1 MKSKKSYRSK
11 ESKRKGSNRNWMVL
25 LLAAG
30 GLIMLVVGA
39 ILIKG
44 GDQSD
49 KATVPLEVSGAP
61 SLKVDQDFMDFGDV
75 KVGEFVK
82 ATFTLANV
90 GDQPLQ
96 FTKAPYVE
104 LAVGC

>member
-1 MKSKKSYRSK
+1 MKPKKSYRSK
-11 ESKRKGSNRNWMVL
+11 ESKRKGRNWIVL
-25 LLAAG
+25 LMAAG

-104 LAVGC
+104 LAAGC